1 MTDTMTETVLI
12 GVVADFP
19 SGEIRPA
26 SMPDGST
33 VALKTFV
40 IKAIEESVH
49 VEFKRTETDHPAQ
62 SWNTASPCPAAKA
75 AVAPRLFRRAKICD
89 AADPGGAQRNHA

>member
-19 SGEIRPA
+19 NGEIRPA
-26 SMPDGST
+26 SIPDGIVITSDTPTGMPCT

-40 IKAIEESVH
+40 IKVIEESVY
-49 VEFKRTETDHPAQ
+49 VEF
-62 SWNTASPCPAAKA
+62 
-75 AVAPRLFRRAKICD
+75 
-89 AADPGGAQRNHA
+89 

>member
-49 VEFKRTETDHPAQ
+49 VEF
-62 SWNTASPCPAAKA
+62 
-75 AVAPRLFRRAKICD
+75 
-89 AADPGGAQRNHA
+89 